1 MSGESSKS
9 SAREPEQAAAE
20 HVNGVVRQVER
31 EAATA
36 QDPHHGVVLPQ
47 HRGARGDPRLDDAG
61 RPRMEKEHAARAED
75 RLAQLRLPAT
85 ARVGGRELAHDDL
98 DHAVQQVVLAAH
110 VGVERH
116 RLDAEL
122 LAEPAHA
129 DRFDPVPIRQ
139 LDGSLEHALSRQRL
153 APLRVLD
160 LHSQIAP

>member
-1 MSGESSKS
+1 MWIAWCVRSSEKPPPRRIPITVS
-9 SAREPEQAAAE
+9 YCRSIAGP
-20 HVNGVVRQVER
+20 G
-31 EAATA
+31 
-36 QDPHHGVVLPQ
+36 
-47 HRGARGDPRLDDAG
+47 RGPRLDDVG
-61 RPRMEKEHAARAED
+61 RPRMAEEHAARAED
-75 RLAQLRLPAT
+75 GLAQRRLPAA
-85 ARVGGRELAHDDL
+85 ARVDGRDLAHDDL
-98 DHAVQQVVLAAH
+98 DHAVEQVVLAAH

-139 LDGSLEHALSRQRL
+139 LDGSLEHTLSRQRL